1 MKGRCEV
8 YSSRTAVSPRS
19 PSPPSGTRLCR
30 TLGEGGGEKGEME
43 GVDTVL
49 TRCCSTHVFHH
60 PRNDVQTHRHTDT
73 HSHMIPSPIRFVNR
87 YAMAPALSAYES
99 QRCTGTSSGN
109 DEFKQAV
116 KRLVPEG
123 HSFNGF
129 PLLVH
134 STSPTTVSLCWG
146 GGERGGRAGGRE
158 REAPPQEFSLACTC
172 PPTHRIVLYL
182 TSTPPST
189 FPTSSTSSTSST
201 PSTSPPY
208 YVTMSPLHRVTASPL
223 RRSALPAQ
231 VWRTLMA
238 SRQCKPIIDARG
250 DECSFALRVR
260 CFVYPEDVVAVWCM
274 LAVRFHRPPAAA
286 VRS

>member
-1 MKGRCEV
+1 
-8 YSSRTAVSPRS
+8 
-19 PSPPSGTRLCR
+19 
-30 TLGEGGGEKGEME
+30 
-43 GVDTVL
+43 
-49 TRCCSTHVFHH
+49 
-60 PRNDVQTHRHTDT
+60 
-73 HSHMIPSPIRFVNR
+73 
-87 YAMAPALSAYES
+87 MAPALSAYES

-146 GGERGGRAGGRE
+146 GRESGGGGTGGAAARVL
-158 REAPPQEFSLACTC
+158 FSLHVPAHTS
-172 PPTHRIVLYL
+172 HRVISHLH
-182 TSTPPST
+182 P
-189 FPTSSTSSTSST
+189 FSTSST

-208 YVTMSPLHRVTASPL
+208 YVTMSPRHRVTASPL